1 MTLGLNFNVT
11 SLTLAQI
18 NNKLDELQKDVNALL
33 EADYLAALRNLK
45 LASKLLAEE
54 QYLSAY
60 EKLKKVLHLS
70 VRGYSQLK
78 NFKRKVFCKKM
89 SIYAIQMIACY
100 KKETQSFV
108 RVNDLTE
115 KEQRVHAFEVFEEL
129 QEVTKDF
136 QSLKP
141 GFAKDLLS
149 FSVTTVTRSREAGT
163 LVKLALDNRIKEQ
176 NTLDSLL
183 KTSLPMIWHHIDI
196 FKNEDHKSKEILK
209 YVPEGKED
217 CCEIVLERK
226 WPIKVWKEKKY
237 LDKLDSS
244 NYDSL
249 FCLKCEVQD
258 GCQLSIKE
266 ISNQTIFKSI
276 SFLQL

>member
-1 MTLGLNFNVT
+1 M
-11 SLTLAQI
+11 AQI

-276 SFLQL
+276 SSLQL